1 MNYVERNVRS
11 AGKVGVGHKVLGSA
25 SESQARA
32 RGSRAGALR
41 RSRAG
46 AQKAMRT
53 LENEIQ
59 NLKALVI

>member
-1 MNYVERNVRS
+1 M
-11 AGKVGVGHKVLGSA
+11 GHKVLGSA

-46 AQKAMRT
+46 AQKKAMKT

-59 NLKALVI
+59 NLKALVIQIF